1 MAFEAPSLTLKY
13 GTGREASAEGR
24 EALLKGRLAELQLP
38 TAADVH
44 AKYPAFADATSVF
57 VSGSLIWG
65 WAHANSDLD
74 LYVISKEPFVAG
86 PGMETFE
93 RHISTA
99 DPLIWITL
107 GEFGPFRTD
116 IEIWREEQVDEII
129 GRFANG
135 VPNQEMPEIGMS
147 EHDMLHRLAS
157 GAPIAGDDW
166 FNSRRDAIR
175 ASSFSAW
182 LAEAKK
188 LDAEGFLEDVAGLLA
203 SNDEHA
209 AVIAAREAFNRSLAG
224 LLALYGE
231 YGVSPKWMFKRVL
244 AAQPTEISKDEAWE
258 LLTMKGCHEAPAKWA
273 EHAAAVATRLLIGI
287 EEKTA

>member
-1 MAFEAPSLTLKY
+1 MGFEAPSLTLKY
-13 GTGREASAEGR
+13 GSGREASAEGR
-24 EALLKGRLAELQLP
+24 EALQKGRLAELELP
-38 TAADVH
+38 TTADVH
-44 AKYPAFADATSVF
+44 AKYPAFADAASIF

-74 LYVISKEPFVAG
+74 LYVISKKPFVAG

-99 DPLIWITL
+99 DPVIWITL

-129 GRFANG
+129 DRFARG
-135 VPNQEMPEIGMS
+135 VPNQEAPEIGMS

-157 GAPIAGDDW
+157 GASIAGDAW
-166 FNSRRDAIR
+166 FDARREAIR
-175 ASSFSAW
+175 SGSFGAW
-182 LAEAKK
+182 LAESKK

-203 SNDEHA
+203 SKDEHA
-209 AVIAAREAFNRSLAG
+209 AVIAAREAFNRSLSG

-231 YGVSPKWMFKRVL
+231 YGVSPKWNFKRVQN
-244 AAQPTEISKDEAWE
+244 AQPTEISKDEAWE
-258 LLTMKGCHEAPAKWA
+258 LITQKGCYEAPAKWA
-273 EHAAAVATRLLIGI
+273 EHAAAVATRLLIAI